1 MSMSTPSVYLQM
13 LFHLVLAEML
23 RVGLEGRSSYYS
35 VFWTICGLSSPYIEP
50 YKTLFSSATQMIYKK
65 QGPLRSSILLIGFT
79 VTLKCIFAPNTDLFT
94 GLWLCLTL
102 LWGAMI
108 SKTHYWI
115 GSYNYKALLKSYST
129 TPRIHGHKVSFLV
142 II

>member
-1 MSMSTPSVYLQM
+1 MSMSTPSFYLQM

-23 RVGLEGRSSYYS
+23 RVGLVGRSSYYS
-35 VFWTICGLSSPYIEP
+35 VFWTVCGFSSPYTEL

-65 QGPLRSSILLIGFT
+65 QGPLRSSVSLIGFA

-94 GLWLCLTL
+94 GLWLSLIL
-102 LWGAMI
+102 IWGAMI

-129 TPRIHGHKVSFLV
+129 TPSICGHKVSSLV
-142 II
+142 IM